1 MFKKSFLNALH
12 TAVLTS
18 IALVGCGGG
27 GGGGGATIY
36 QTTFNANVS
45 GLDAGESI
53 TVVASLYADKTLS
66 QSTNVSQNGVWNTT
80 IKLPEGLMIAFDTKI
95 EVTQKPSGK
104 SCTVTS
110 PDLDVTSTTNT
121 IKCVP
126 ISAAGAYYGTLGSTT
141 GRATLLVLNDGSY
154 WMLIGAENAGVSTYS
169 VLIQSAAGTST
180 PTTFTSTTGVN
191 VGANPFRNNSSLIGT
206 YVPNTSFTGTLT
218 DNGVPYALT
227 LTSLPVKSY
236 QFLDSP
242 TLAKITG
249 NYSSTSNTF
258 NVSSSGVLSGST
270 PGGCQYV
277 GTVTPKTTG
286 ENLYAVAITYGGSP
300 CASVLQGATLNGVF
314 ILETTVLGTQI
325 LGAAINNAKTS
336 GNLFVATKS

>member
-1 MFKKSFLNALH
+1 MLQNSFFNALL
-12 TAVLTS
+12 TVALTS
-18 IALVGCGGG
+18 FALVGCGGG
-27 GGGGGATIY
+27 GGGGTTIY

-53 TVVASLYADKTLS
+53 TVVASLYADKTLT
-66 QSTNVSQNGVWNTT
+66 QSTNVSQNGMWSTT
-80 IKLPEGLMIAFDTKI
+80 IKLPEGLMFAFDTKI
-95 EVTQKPSGK
+95 DVTQKPAGK
-104 SCTVTS
+104 SCTVTF
-110 PDLDVTSTTNT
+110 PDFDVTNTSNT
-121 IKCVP
+121 IKCGP
-126 ISAAGAYYGTLGSTT
+126 ISAAGLYLGNLGSTT
-141 GRATLLVLNDGSY
+141 GRSTLLVLKDGSY
-154 WMLIGAENAGVSTYS
+154 WMWVGADNAGVTSYS

-180 PTTFTSTTGVN
+180 PNTYTSTTGVN

-206 YVPNTSFTGTLT
+206 YVPNTTFTGTLT
-218 DNGVPYALT
+218 DNGVPYALN
-227 LTSLPVKSY
+227 LTSLPIKSY

-258 NVSSSGVLSGST
+258 NVSSSGVLSGSS
-270 PGGCQYV
+270 PSGCQYV

-300 CASVLQGATLNGVF
+300 CASVLQGTTLNGIF
-314 ILETTVLGTQI
+314 ILQTTVLGTQI

-336 GNLFVATKS
+336 GTLFIATKS